1 MAINYTNYGSAELST
16 EAGVIDKQQRCI
28 QSLGGGVEVF
38 LGREVA
44 PGICFSSVL
53 TPLLPKLQSIQLRSI
68 SGRARRSDWP
78 WIHKMWLRKKIGRT
92 FGSMLAPVLGSFGTK
107 EKLEKRKQES
117 AASTKFNSR
126 QARVPRPIGS
136 WRSMYSP

>member
-1 MAINYTNYGSAELST
+1 MAINYTNYGSAGLSA

-28 QSLGGGVEVF
+28 QSWGCLF
-38 LGREVA
+38 LGREVP

-53 TPLLPKLQSIQLRSI
+53 APLLLKLQSIRLRSI
-68 SGRARRSDWP
+68 RRRARRSEWP
-78 WIHKMWLRKKIGRT
+78 LIHKMWLRKKRGRRIFKST
-92 FGSMLAPVLGSFGTK
+92 LAPVLCSFGTN

-117 AASTKFNSR
+117 AASTKLNSR

-136 WRSMYSP
+136 WRSVYSP